1 MSLVSWC
8 FIIRSLLE
16 CHQILPVRDQ
26 RWGRTGERRARES
39 GARWGVAASE
49 LGLRENF
56 CIYTCWFNFDWTRFQ
71 LSETETE
78 PNKMIFLIFKL
89 IFLGFY
95 LGSIFS
101 IFYPSIFL
109 IGRSIFFYP
118 FIHVSAY
125 YKIKC
130 LYCHY
135 LSTKVP
141 LLIYPIL
148 VSINW

>member
-1 MSLVSWC
+1 LSLVSWC

-56 CIYTCWFNFDWTRFQ
+56 CIYTCWFKFDWTRFQ

-109 IGRSIFFYP
+109 IGRSIFLSLYFLHIIKSSVYTAIIFQP
-118 FIHVSAY
+118 
-125 YKIKC
+125 KC
-130 LYCHY
+130 LY
-135 LSTKVP
+135 LSS
-141 LLIYPIL
+141 LF
-148 VSINW
+148 